1 MYRTGL
7 TVTLT
12 LCVLMGITATVTAEP
27 PRPGTTDSGLNE
39 SEEATLWSKQPTDS
53 YVSTET
59 YREAYGEN
67 RTTIHQIANGTDIS
81 FTEPPSAAR
90 QWTTYAHE
98 TFESGG
104 SSTSVF
110 PPEANRTNET
120 YIKDAHATVFAVTP
134 ATRTYLDER
143 EKRFYVAT
151 DGTVHGVVDYRVAV
165 PPTTR
170 GDNETISWRLD
181 SHEITDVRLYKD
193 DEEIEHVDG
202 THRPVLEYDV
212 EGDEATF
219 TIEADIEASL
229 LRTTVPD
236 DVSNETDVGND
247 PSGSTSVVN
256 ESVTVSDSIDVDIY
270 DLRATA
276 HHTDYPSGETGVSI
290 FQTKPWQGYTLDE
303 NGTEEVR
310 GVWRFFQA
318 RDTEWDTLERSTST
332 RTSSFDSA
340 VLPVYVHAYPSRL
353 GPRTK
358 PEYGGPRIIELWGQE
373 LETPKAELPENV
385 SVEVVDEPYE
395 ASYGMAVESRAVE
408 RDSVTVHGIVYGTK
422 ADIRAPIEGAE
433 RPLRE
438 SDLSAEI
445 IDRNE
450 SGVTVLLSLEDAE
463 TGDPIVLDDDARAAP
478 IADVGRDG
486 FIEIDGERVETNATG
501 EAVVHLREQ
510 GAYTARY
517 DPESWLSSYPAYAG
531 DTAVVRWHGLGTL
544 SAWGELLGRTAIWF
558 APFLLVLYAGRKLG
572 RMIHWREY
580 P

>member
-1 MYRTGL
+1 MIHRTGAVVSVAL
-7 TVTLT
+7 LSVVTL
-12 LCVLMGITATVTAEP
+12 ATVATAVAAEP
-27 PRPGTTDSGLNE
+27 PRPGTTNSGLNE
-39 SEEATLWSKQPTDS
+39 SEEATLWSKQPVDN
-53 YVSTET
+53 YVSPET

-67 RTTIHQIANGTDIS
+67 RTTIHEIANGTDVS
-81 FTEPPSAAR
+81 FTEPPAAAD

-98 TFESGG
+98 TYEPGDRDA
-104 SSTSVF
+104 SVH
-110 PPEANRTNET
+110 PPWAARTNGT
-120 YIKDAHATVFAVTP
+120 YIKDAHASVFAVTP
-134 ATRTYLDER
+134 ATETYLNES
-143 EKRFYVAT
+143 ETLFYVAP
-151 DGTVHGVVDYRVAV
+151 DGQVLGVVDYRIEI
-165 PPTTR
+165 PPSTTPDDR
-170 GDNETISWRLD
+170 HISWELD
-181 SHEITDVRLYKD
+181 SHEIAEVRLLKD
-193 DEEIEHVDG
+193 GEELASIDG
-202 THRPVLEYDV
+202 TSHPAFDYDV
-212 EGDEATF
+212 AGDEATF
-219 TIEADIEASL
+219 TIEADINASL
-229 LRTTVPD
+229 VRTTRFD
-236 DVSNETDVGND
+236 H
-247 PSGSTSVVN
+247 SGSVHRQLLN
-256 ESVTVSDSIDVDIY
+256 ESVTVSNSITVDIY

-310 GVWRFFQA
+310 GVWRFYQA

-544 SAWGELLGRTAIWF
+544 SAWGELLGRAAIWF